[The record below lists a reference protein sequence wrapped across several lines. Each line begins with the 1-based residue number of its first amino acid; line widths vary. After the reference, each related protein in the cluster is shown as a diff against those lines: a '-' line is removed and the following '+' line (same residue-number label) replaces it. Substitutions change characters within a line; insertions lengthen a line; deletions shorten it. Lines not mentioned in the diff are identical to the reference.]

1 MNVSTLDLKKDINQ
15 PLTSKYQ
22 KIKIATHQLLEA
34 NNTNL
39 KYARVF
45 HTFML
50 ILISCNVL
58 AVILETVDSL
68 FDDYSDLFTYFEYFS
83 VTCFSME
90 YLLRIWCCNIN
101 KKFSGSLIGRIKF
114 ILTPMALVD
123 LLSIAPFY
131 LPMITDLD
139 LRFLRAIRLS
149 RIFRL
154 FKIGRYSN
162 AYILIRHVIIL
173 KKEYLVITTVF
184 GATLLIVASSLMYFI
199 EHEAQPQVFS
209 SIPTTMWW
217 GIITLTTVGY
227 GDTVPITPLGKFL
240 SGLLALLGIGLFALP
255 AGILASGFSEEIQK
269 QKCESLCP
277 HCGKNINHHS

>member
-1 MNVSTLDLKKDINQ
+1 MNVSILELKKSVNH
-15 PLTSKYQ
+15 PLTSRYQ
-22 KIKIATHQLLEA
+22 KLKIATHQLLEA

-39 KYARVF
+39 RYARVF

-50 ILISCNVL
+50 SLISLNVL

-68 FDDYSDLFTYFEYFS
+68 IDDYSDLFTYFEYFS
-83 VTCFSME
+83 VTCFSIE

-101 KKFSGSLIGRIKF
+101 KKYSGRLIGRLKF
-114 ILTPMALVD
+114 LLTPMALVD

-162 AYILIRHVIIL
+162 AYTLIKHVIIL
-173 KKEYLVITTVF
+173 KKEYLVITIIF

-199 EHEAQPQVFS
+199 EHDAQPQVFS
-209 SIPTTMWW
+209 SIPATMWW

-227 GDTVPITPLGKFL
+227 GDTFPITPLGKFL

-269 QKCESLCP
+269 QKCEPLCP
-277 HCGKNINHHS
+277 HCGNNINSK

>member
-1 MNVSTLDLKKDINQ
+1 MNASILELKKNVSH
-15 PLTSKYQ
+15 PLTSRYQ
-22 KIKIATHQLLEA
+22 KLKITTHQLLEA

-39 KYARVF
+39 RYARVF

-50 ILISCNVL
+50 SLISLNVL

-68 FDDYSDLFTYFEYFS
+68 VDDYSDLFTYFEYFS
-83 VTCFSME
+83 VTCFSIE

-101 KKFSGSLIGRIKF
+101 KKYSGRLIGRLKF
-114 ILTPMALVD
+114 VLTPMALVD

-162 AYILIRHVIIL
+162 AYTLIKHVIIL
-173 KKEYLVITTVF
+173 KKEYLVITIIF
-184 GATLLIVASSLMYFI
+184 GSTLLIVASSLMYFI
-199 EHEAQPQVFS
+199 EHDAQPQVFS
-209 SIPTTMWW
+209 SIPATMWW

-227 GDTVPITPLGKFL
+227 GDTFPITPLGKFL

-269 QKCESLCP
+269 QKCEPLCP
-277 HCGKNINHHS
+277 HCGKNINSK